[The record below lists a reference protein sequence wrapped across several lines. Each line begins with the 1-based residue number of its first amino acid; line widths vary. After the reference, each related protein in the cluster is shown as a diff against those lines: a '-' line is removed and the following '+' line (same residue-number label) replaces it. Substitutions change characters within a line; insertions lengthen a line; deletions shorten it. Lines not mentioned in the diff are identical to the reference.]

1 MERIA
6 WKDLPDDLRSAIEKR
21 TGPILYAQTMTA
33 GQNSPVSAAVTTA
46 TGKTFVKGL
55 PAADRRAS
63 SQVREAAVAPL
74 VRHISP
80 ALLWQ
85 FEETGWHVLGY
96 EHIEGRHADY
106 SPSSPDPAAL
116 VPVMVALGEVEVP
129 DPVPFKRA
137 EDRFKTYVDDPAVL
151 SAFHGRTLQ
160 HTDWVPQNVLV
171 AADRPYLIDWAWPT
185 LGAPWM
191 DPAYFL
197 LRLMA
202 SGYTLREA
210 EQWAAQFPA
219 FAEADPRHIDLFA
232 LANVRMWDEIE
243 RQSASHRMR
252 TWMRGVLRA
261 SREWDEHRRNRD
273 RLIAF

>member
-6 WKDLPDDLRSAIEKR
+6 WEDLPDDLRSAIEKR
-21 TGPILYAQTMTA
+21 TGPILHAQTMTA

-137 EDRFKTYVDDPAVL
+137 EDRFKTYVDDQAVL

-197 LRLMA
+197 LG
-202 SGYTLREA
+202 S
-210 EQWAAQFPA
+210 WHPA
-219 FAEADPRHIDLFA
+219 TPC
-232 LANVRMWDEIE
+232 
-243 RQSASHRMR
+243 S
-252 TWMRGVLRA
+252 
-261 SREWDEHRRNRD
+261 RRNSGLPSSQRSPRRIPAHRPVCWGERTHVGRD
-273 RLIAF
+273 RAPERRPPHAHVDAWSTPGVTGVG